1 MTARDDIKNNR
12 LIYTEHLG
20 WIDLWHAMGDD
31 ARALWGQLFSEPA
44 NPLLK
49 GYFLVNYS
57 QTMGKTYAGVSVR
70 SGVRAQWKVKK
81 GLSIETKRSIALS
94 MMFYVSLKFEGLQS
108 NVLFSRLTDSGYS
121 CEDLVSNLLGFY
133 SVVLPRNY
141 MALIRPKSKEYAQ
154 MIWDYY
160 GPVGRYK
167 NNELKAIIFPDP
179 ERFPNNAYPYK
190 KRLPSYLSSIKPF
203 SSYENDLVIN
213 TIDANVFLGMGLK

>member
-1 MTARDDIKNNR
+1 MTTRVDIEKGR

-20 WIDLWHAMGDD
+20 WIDKGHAQGGD
-31 ARALWGQLFSEPA
+31 ARALWAQLLSEPA

-49 GYFLVNYS
+49 DYFLVNYS
-57 QTMGKTYAGVSVR
+57 QTMGGKYVGVNVR
-70 SGVRAQWKVKK
+70 TGIRAQWKVKK

-108 NVLFSRLTDSGYS
+108 NALFSRVTDSGFS

-141 MALIRPKSKEYAQ
+141 MALIRPKPKEYARK
-154 MIWDYY
+154 IWDYY

-190 KRLPSYLSSIKPF
+190 KGLPSYLCSIKPF

-213 TIDANVFLGMGLK
+213 TIDASMILGLK

>member
-31 ARALWGQLFSEPA
+31 ARALWGQLLSEPA

-57 QTMGKTYAGVSVR
+57 QAMGKTYAGVSVR

-108 NVLFSRLTDSGYS
+108 NALFSRLTDSGYS

>member
-1 MTARDDIKNNR
+1 MTTRADIDQGR

-20 WIDLWHAMGDD
+20 WIDKGHAKGDD
-31 ARALWGQLFSEPA
+31 ARALWGQLLSEPD

-49 GYFLVNYS
+49 NYFLVNYS
-57 QTMGKTYAGVSVR
+57 QAMGKTFSGISVR
-70 SGVRAQWKVKK
+70 TGIHAQWKVKK

-108 NVLFSRLTDSGYS
+108 NALFSRVTDSGFS

-141 MALIRPKSKEYAQ
+141 MALIRPKPKEYARK
-154 MIWDYY
+154 IWDYY

-190 KRLPSYLSSIKPF
+190 RSLPSYLSSIKPF

-213 TIDANVFLGMGLK
+213 TIDASMILGLK

>member
-1 MTARDDIKNNR
+1 MVK
-12 LIYTEHLG
+12 H
-20 WIDLWHAMGDD
+20 
-31 ARALWGQLFSEPA
+31 
-44 NPLLK
+44 
-49 GYFLVNYS
+49 S
-57 QTMGKTYAGVSVR
+57 QAMGKTYAGVSIR

-108 NVLFSRLTDSGYS
+108 NALFSRVTDSGFS

-213 TIDANVFLGMGLK
+213 TIDANGFLGVGLK